1 MIETLAKVRGD
12 NVVDAGRRQD
22 LGKVDEERARRSERD
37 TGVADEA
44 AAMTMQ
50 QEVNVFGRGA

>member
-1 MIETLAKVRGD
+1 M
-12 NVVDAGRRQD
+12 VDAGRRQE